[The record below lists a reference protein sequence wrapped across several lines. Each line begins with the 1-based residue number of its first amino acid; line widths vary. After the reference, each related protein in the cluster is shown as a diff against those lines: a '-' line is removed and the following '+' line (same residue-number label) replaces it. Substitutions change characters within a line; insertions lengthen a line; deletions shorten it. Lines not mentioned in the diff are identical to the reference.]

1 MYMADLLVIGGKLPV
16 NSIPGW
22 SQIVT
27 PMSAEVWGRQLASH
41 PDESFQEYLVE
52 GLRRGFRI
60 GFSHDSVRCVS
71 AVANMSSAAKRPSV
85 IDEFIATEL
94 AAGRILGPVEPDSSH
109 SIHVNRFGLVPK
121 GTHQESGG

>member
-60 GFSHDSVRCVS
+60 GFSHDSVIVWWLSEITVFWR
-71 AVANMSSAAKRPSV
+71 
-85 IDEFIATEL
+85 T
-94 AAGRILGPVEPDSSH
+94 
-109 SIHVNRFGLVPK
+109 K
-121 GTHQESGG
+121 GSNFA